1 MTNWKMHDQLF
12 PIFPAR
18 LGKGVEVG
26 GTPIRKK
33 GNTLMRFLNRVS
45 TRNMLFAAAFGGVFA
60 FASLSSFAQDDPPDQ
75 AGRISMAAGTVSIQ
89 TAGSDDWGQAYP
101 NLPIGPGDRIFTD
114 QDGRVEIQ
122 VGQSYLRIGPNT
134 DVTLVD
140 DDENEVSFGVAQG
153 SVHVRSFGL
162 WQGQSLDLS
171 TPNGDARLEQAGEFR
186 VDSLPDQGASIFTSL
201 GSNLFVSGAGNFGQP
216 LTNWQSL
223 ELAGTNPVYPQ
234 WLQANGPDNL
244 DAWSQQRDQQIINS
258 ASYRYVSP
266 EVGGAAELDANGDWI
281 PDSDYGPIWFPHN
294 VQADWEPYHNG
305 HWINRDP
312 WGWVWVEDEPWGYA
326 PFHYGRWVS
335 YRGRWGWVPG
345 PREQHPV
352 WSPALVV
359 FAGGIQVGGVGVSA
373 WFPLGPGEA
382 YRPWYKCSPRY
393 VDRVNISNIRESRV
407 VHVQTTYVNIVNVT
421 NVTNITYVNRN
432 IGASAMR
439 QEDFAAGR
447 GVQRASV
454 AVDRRQFDHVQV
466 VDRPAP
472 VTRQSVITR
481 PTAHPVPVTVAR
493 PVFINQKG
501 MQISARPGARPQPPP
516 VRPMETMKTL
526 PGRTVVAPPQG
537 SRFQP
542 QPNPAGRPVAPNN
555 GQQQGYPNQQP
566 ANHPAGQP
574 VGGQPPAPGAQPV
587 GRPLPPPNGQ
597 HEGNP
602 NPPPNN
608 QYGQPGQQPQAPGVR
623 PNGRPMP
630 PPNGQHEG
638 NPNPPPNNQYGQ
650 PGQQPQAPGAQPN
663 GRPIPPPNGQHE
675 GNPNPPPNNQYG
687 QPGQQPQAPGV
698 RPNGRPVP
706 PPNEGNPN
714 QNRPSP
720 PPAAPP
726 QQAPPAARP
735 APPPTYRQPSPPN
748 QPPANNQPQ
757 GRPALPPQ
765 PQPSG
770 RPAAPPP
777 PAGRQAAP
785 AEPNRQDTQKQNKGD
800 KKDEKKNEKQDHN

>member
-1 MTNWKMHDQLF
+1 
-12 PIFPAR
+12 
-18 LGKGVEVG
+18 
-26 GTPIRKK
+26 
-33 GNTLMRFLNRVS
+33 MRFLNLIS
-45 TRNMLFAAAFGGVFA
+45 TRNLRLEAAGATVFA
-60 FASLSSFAQDDPPDQ
+60 FASLFSFAQDDPPDQ
-75 AGRISMAAGTVSIQ
+75 AGRISTTSGTVSIQ
-89 TAGSDDWGQAYP
+89 PAGSDDWGQAYP
-101 NLPIGPGDRIFTD
+101 NLPIGPGDRVFTD

-216 LTNWQSL
+216 ISNWQSL

-234 WLQANGPDNL
+234 WLQANGPDDL
-244 DAWSQQRDQQIINS
+244 DAWSRVRDQQIINS
-258 ASYRYVSP
+258 VSYRYVSP
-266 EVGGAAELDANGDWI
+266 EVDGAAELDANGEWM
-281 PDSDYGPIWFPHN
+281 PDSDYGPIWFPRN

-393 VDRVNISNIRESRV
+393 VDRVNISNIHESRV
-407 VHVQTTYVNIVNVT
+407 VHVQTTYVNVVNVT
-421 NVTNITYVNRN
+421 NVTNITYVNRS
-432 IGASAMR
+432 IGVSAMR
-439 QEDFAAGR
+439 QDDFAAGR

-472 VTRQSVITR
+472 VTRQSFISR
-481 PTAHPVPVTVAR
+481 PTAHPVPVTGAR
-493 PVFINQKG
+493 PVFINQQG
-501 MQISARPGARPQPPP
+501 MQITSRPGAHPQPPP
-516 VRPMETMKTL
+516 VRPMETMRTL

-542 QPNPAGRPVAPNN
+542 SGGMQPNPAGRPVAPSN
-555 GQQQGYPNQQP
+555 GAQQGYPNQQP
-566 ANHPAGQP
+566 GNHSYGQP
-574 VGGQPPAPGAQPV
+574 AGGQPPAQ
-587 GRPLPPPNGQ
+587 
-597 HEGNP
+597 
-602 NPPPNN
+602 
-608 QYGQPGQQPQAPGVR
+608 GV
-623 PNGRPMP
+623 
-630 PPNGQHEG
+630 
-638 NPNPPPNNQYGQ
+638 
-650 PGQQPQAPGAQPN
+650 QPN

-675 GNPNPPPNNQYG
+675 GNPNPPPQNNLNG
-687 QPGQQPQAPGV
+687 QPGRQPLAPGV
-698 RPNGRPVP
+698 RPNGRPIP
-706 PPNEGNPN
+706 PPNGQHEGNPNPPQNNPYGQPGPQPGAGVRPTGRPMPPPAGQQEGYPN

-720 PPAAPP
+720 TPSAPP
-726 QQAPPAARP
+726 QQAPPAGKP
-735 APPPTYRQPSPPN
+735 APPPTYRQYGAPN
-748 QPPANNQPQ
+748 QPPAHNQPQ
-757 GRPALPPQ
+757 GRPAPPE
-765 PQPSG
+765 PSG

-777 PAGRQAAP
+777 SAGRQASAP
-785 AEPNRQDTQKQNKGD
+785 AQPNRQDTQKQNKGD
-800 KKDEKKNEKQDHN
+800 KKDEKKNDKQDHN